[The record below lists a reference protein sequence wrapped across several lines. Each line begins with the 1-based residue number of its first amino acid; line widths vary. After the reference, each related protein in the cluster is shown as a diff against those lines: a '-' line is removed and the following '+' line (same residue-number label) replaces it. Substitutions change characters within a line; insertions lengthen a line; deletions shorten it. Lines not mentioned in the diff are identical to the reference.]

1 MNADSNPVPGTPLRI
16 IAIGAHPDDCEY
28 FSGGTAARWAA
39 LGHQVLFVSL
49 TNGELGHWKTVGGP
63 LARRRAEEKRR
74 SGEIL
79 GVSTRIL
86 DNRDGELQVTLENR
100 KAVIRMIREW
110 RADVVLSHRPGD
122 YHPDHRATALLVQ
135 DSAYMVTVP
144 FTCQD
149 TPHLE
154 RNPLFLYFEDEFS
167 VPAPFRADIV
177 VSIDG
182 VIGRKLDFIDAHE
195 SQFFEG
201 GCEGREGL
209 VPADEAGRTARRLKV
224 REDFTTLFE
233 APARR
238 RRAGLEKWYG
248 REGAAAVRF
257 AEAFE
262 ICEYGRSWAPAS
274 AAARDA
280 GDSELRRLIPFL
292 PGAAGLR

>member
-1 MNADSNPVPGTPLRI
+1 MNTASRPHLEAPLRI

-28 FSGGTAARWAA
+28 FSGGSAARWAS

-49 TNGELGHWKTVGGP
+49 TTGELGHWKTVGGP

-86 DNRDGELQVTLENR
+86 DNRDGELQATLENR

-144 FTCQD
+144 FFCQD

-154 RNPLFLYFEDEFS
+154 RNPLFLHFEDEFS
-167 VPAPFRADIV
+167 TPAPFRPDIV
-177 VSIDG
+177 VAIDG
-182 VIGRKLDFIDAHE
+182 VIGKKLDFIDAHE
-195 SQFFEG
+195 SQFLEG
-201 GCEGREGL
+201 GCEGGEGL
-209 VPADEAGRTARRLKV
+209 VPPDEAGRAARRLKV

-238 RRAGLEKWYG
+238 RRAGLVKWYG
-248 REGAAAVRF
+248 EQGAAAVRF

-262 ICEYGRSWAPAS
+262 VCEYGRSWASAS

-280 GDSELRRLIPFL
+280 GDVELRRLLPFL
-292 PGAAGLR
+292 PPSGDVR